1 MSRRAC
7 RLPAIVLCLLACAA
21 LAVSFRT
28 VLHDVRTEDG
38 NRDGRPDIWRAY
50 DRQGRLAT
58 IAVDTNFD
66 GRSDVHEYYRRGALV
81 RRESDRD
88 FNDHVDLVQEFDAT
102 TRQALRSV
110 SDVDFDGVADLL
122 VLFEGGRPVYSR
134 WADAAAPA
142 AVDATSTETASLS
155 PRTTQ
160 SQLTDEQSADH
171 QLAPL
176 DDPFRADRAVSA
188 VYPSLGFGDYVGLAT
203 SGGLPQP
210 CCRVA
215 SPFATSSSLPN
226 SRTSSSSSPTLVQ
239 YSPRGPPLR
248 RLPS

>member
-7 RLPAIVLCLLACAA
+7 RLPAIALCLLGCAA
-21 LAVSFRT
+21 VAVSFRA

-50 DRQGRLAT
+50 DRQGELAT
-58 IAVDTNFD
+58 MAVDTNFD

-122 VLFEGGRPVYSR
+122 VLFESGRPVYSR
-134 WADAAAPA
+134 WAHAATRA
-142 AVDATSTETASLS
+142 ALNATSSEPATLSLRAT
-155 PRTTQ
+155 PH
-160 SQLTDEQSADH
+160 QLPDEQSPDR
-171 QLAPL
+171 QLVPL

-203 SGGLPQP
+203 SGGLPERS
-210 CCRVA
+210 CRVA
-215 SPFATSSSLPN
+215 SPFASSSGLPS
-226 SRTSSSSSPTLVQ
+226 SRTSSCSSATLIQ